1 MGKGSMPEGLKTVL
15 GWVVGLASIALIGV
29 IMLILFGNLSG
40 NLGFAASN
48 VGLNNTNAVIGNYTT
63 SVVNTAAQ
71 FPTVGTILGVGVL
84 ITILIALLIFAISKM
99 MKVSGGGS
107 SNASFG

>member
-1 MGKGSMPEGLKTVL
+1 MGKGSMPDGLKTVL
-15 GWVVGLASIALIGV
+15 MWVVGLASIALIGV

-40 NLGFAASN
+40 NVGFASGTTGYN
-48 VGLNNTNAVIGNYTT
+48 QTQDVILNYTK
-63 SVVNTAAQ
+63 SVTNTATQ

-99 MKVSGGGS
+99 MKVSSGGN